1 MSVEESG
8 EGHLPVRAHG
18 LDAVIHLGFCFAFVL
33 DFANSIAVCRHFT
46 NVRKRP
52 QSMMMMMLMFEQL
65 ILFHVSIDRVCE
77 ESFVFETFLR
87 SD

>member
-33 DFANSIAVCRHFT
+33 DFAKSIAVCRHFT
-46 NVRKRP
+46 NARKRL
-52 QSMMMMMLMFEQL
+52 QSMMMMMFEQL